1 MRSYSNIKIYDKYED
16 ITSETLNK
24 LVTNQGISISQDE
37 LDILK
42 SIPGVKFDL
51 PLNDQTKHALV
62 ALIGKPKTRGLK
74 PGVYIFTHKI
84 TGYKYV
90 GSSNS
95 LSRRLDQ
102 YFHFKHLNQDDSGQL
117 LPLLNKEGFD
127 KFSLEIF
134 VMPLDL
140 RSHYSFLFLEQYYLL
155 HKSFNLNT
163 QRIVHFRVNQGNPIY
178 LYDLK
183 GNTLYYSS
191 KSLRQIQGDLGI
203 HPSTCKSCLKGNSY
217 LNFFKITDIPLEG
230 AYQANLSV
238 SEIANLISEKKTLFL
253 SNASR
258 VLFSQPVIV
267 KNVKTGETMEFPSIV
282 SIVNKFK
289 TLNITMDRNKIA
301 KIWNTGKHY
310 NGYIFIK

>member
-1 MRSYSNIKIYDKYED
+1 M
-16 ITSETLNK
+16 
-24 LVTNQGISISQDE
+24 
-37 LDILK
+37 
-42 SIPGVKFDL
+42 
-51 PLNDQTKHALV
+51 
-62 ALIGKPKTRGLK
+62 
-74 PGVYIFTHKI
+74 
-84 TGYKYV
+84 
-90 GSSNS
+90 
-95 LSRRLDQ
+95 
-102 YFHFKHLNQDDSGQL
+102 
-117 LPLLNKEGFD
+117 
-127 KFSLEIF
+127 
-134 VMPLDL
+134 
-140 RSHYSFLFLEQYYLL
+140 EQYYLL

-238 SEIANLISEKKTLFL
+238 SEIASLISEKKTLFL

-282 SIVNKFK
+282 SIVNKVV
-289 TLNITMDRNKIA
+289 
-301 KIWNTGKHY
+301 
-310 NGYIFIK
+310 